1 MKLLEQLKAKG
12 IAKVTITFNGS
23 GDSGGVDGVYCCD
36 KDNKEV
42 KAGELEEAL
51 FRLGRA
57 VIDNYDNID
66 FNDEG
71 CFGEISLDVQSGKI
85 NIEINT
91 RYVDYETEHKEARV
105 EDYIKPCISDPG

>member
-12 IAKVTITFNGS
+12 VVKVVITFDGL
-23 GDSGGVDGVYCCD
+23 GDSGDIDGVCCYD
-36 KDNKEV
+36 ENYKEV
-42 KAGELEEAL
+42 KAEELEKAL
-51 FRLGRA
+51 LRLGRA
-57 VIDNYDNID
+57 VIDKCDQID

>member
-12 IAKVTITFNGS
+12 IIAVTITFDGS
-23 GDSGGVDGVYCCD
+23 GDSGDIDGIYCCD